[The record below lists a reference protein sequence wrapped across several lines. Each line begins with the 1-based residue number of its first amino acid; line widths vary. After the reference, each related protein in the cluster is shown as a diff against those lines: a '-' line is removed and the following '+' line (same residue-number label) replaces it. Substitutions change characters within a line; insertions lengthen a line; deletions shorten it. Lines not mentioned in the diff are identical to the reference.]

1 MGLGIIGKIMQ
12 DNEKQHTYSAGE
24 DKNADENPGYTQWR
38 HDNKKTNDDEQT
50 LNQFKKFKEN
60 EKSNASESDSMLNMN
75 SPLHQTENQPTK
87 GNYENPAF
95 ISRGNAFN
103 EGAKTLLET
112 SLNHFTN
119 RDKEKAASNKA
130 DRQAKRSDRKTNRA
144 NARVAR
150 QDEKFEAGTSRSNK
164 NAYGLLGQLPKSVK
178 KSRYEKK
185 TEKLRTDSK
194 SLSTK
199 SDANQMIADNLKKIR
214 EGDNTTSKLFSFKNM
229 ISDISSIP
237 KPLYEPYKGGLFPT
251 TKKPIK

>member
-1 MGLGIIGKIMQ
+1 MGISTFKTGLTGLMGKFLTKL
-12 DNEKQHTYSAGE
+12 NPE
-24 DKNADENPGYTQWR
+24 DQADIEAENNPGSTQAR
-38 HDNKKTNDDEQT
+38 YDAMKDKVRTHDKDGNINPPTQMGT
-50 LNQFKKFKEN
+50 
-60 EKSNASESDSMLNMN
+60 
-75 SPLHQTENQPTK
+75 PLYQKQNQPTK

>member
-1 MGLGIIGKIMQ
+1 MGISTFKTGLTGLMGKFLTKL
-12 DNEKQHTYSAGE
+12 NPE
-24 DKNADENPGYTQWR
+24 DQADIEAENNPGSTQAR
-38 HDNKKTNDDEQT
+38 YDAMKDKVRTHDKDGNINPPTQMGT
-50 LNQFKKFKEN
+50 
-60 EKSNASESDSMLNMN
+60 
-75 SPLHQTENQPTK
+75 PLYQKQNQPTK

-214 EGDNTTSKLFSFKNM
+214 EGDNTTSKLFSFKNKIQTPKITVPSFKN
-229 ISDISSIP
+229 IS
-237 KPLYEPYKGGLFPT
+237 LT
-251 TKKPIK
+251 NKKPIK

>member
-1 MGLGIIGKIMQ
+1 MGISTFKTGLTGLMGKFLTKL
-12 DNEKQHTYSAGE
+12 NPE
-24 DKNADENPGYTQWR
+24 DQADIEAENNPGSTQAR
-38 HDNKKTNDDEQT
+38 YDAMKDKVRTHDKDGNINPPTQMGT
-50 LNQFKKFKEN
+50 
-60 EKSNASESDSMLNMN
+60 
-75 SPLHQTENQPTK
+75 PLYQKQNQPTK

-214 EGDNTTSKLFSFKNM
+214 EGGNTTKNM
-229 ISDISSIP
+229 FTFVKPDITDMNYVPFENNKI
-237 KPLYEPYKGGLFPT
+237 GLT
-251 TKKPIK
+251 NKKTL

>member
-1 MGLGIIGKIMQ
+1 MGISTFKTGLTGLMGKFLTKL
-12 DNEKQHTYSAGE
+12 NPE
-24 DKNADENPGYTQWR
+24 DQADIEAENNPGSTQAR
-38 HDNKKTNDDEQT
+38 YDAMKDKVRTHDKDGNINPPTQMGT
-50 LNQFKKFKEN
+50 PLYQNQ
-60 EKSNASESDSMLNMN
+60 
-75 SPLHQTENQPTK
+75 NQPTK

-185 TEKLRTDSK
+185 TEKLRDDSVT
-194 SLSTK
+194 LSTK
-199 SDANQMIADNLKKIR
+199 SNASQLIADNLKKIR
-214 EGDNTTSKLFSFKNM
+214 EGGNTTSKLFSFTNQAFQTPKITIPSFKN
-229 ISDISSIP
+229 IS
-237 KPLYEPYKGGLFPT
+237 LT
-251 TKKPIK
+251 NKKTL

>member
-1 MGLGIIGKIMQ
+1 MGISTFKTGLTGLMGKFLTKL
-12 DNEKQHTYSAGE
+12 NPE
-24 DKNADENPGYTQWR
+24 DQADIEAENNPGSTQAR
-38 HDNKKTNDDEQT
+38 YDAMKDKVRTHDKDGNINPPTQMGT
-50 LNQFKKFKEN
+50 PLYQNQ
-60 EKSNASESDSMLNMN
+60 
-75 SPLHQTENQPTK
+75 NQPTK

-185 TEKLRTDSK
+185 TEKLRDDSVT
-194 SLSTK
+194 LSTK
-199 SDANQMIADNLKKIR
+199 SNASQLVADNLKKIR